1 MDPLHIDLIWMC
13 QDKSFSVIHEK
24 LTRILMESNV
34 ILVLGNSVGNGI
46 LKEGDYLDYTPI
58 PLTMV
63 GDTNTV
69 GNHRHVKK
77 GFCRNYCKKITPP

>member
-1 MDPLHIDLIWMC
+1 
-13 QDKSFSVIHEK
+13 
-24 LTRILMESNV
+24 ME
-34 ILVLGNSVGNGI
+34 INSVGNGI

-63 GDTNTV
+63 GDTDTV

-77 GFCRNYCKKITPP
+77 RISPKLLQKDYITMKL